1 MGEGELSHEH
11 RETVKRLEEEH
22 QRLQALFDTIPSAV
36 FITDADGRFIQTNE
50 LFKTLWGGDVPLPR
64 GFGDYHNFRGWW
76 AETGF
81 PLDPDDWGVA
91 RAIRRGETS
100 IGEVVD
106 IKRVDGTVGTIVI
119 ASAPIFDKHGNITGG
134 MCAGQDITRQRR
146 LERLAKETLERNEL
160 YVDVL
165 SHDIGN
171 LNAAALGYLQ
181 LLADKESLGFKER
194 GWVNG
199 AADSIMEVSRLI
211 DMMRK
216 IQSTDS
222 LNDARVQ
229 DLNDLISQIVEEHRT
244 ITERELVIRYSGEKG
259 YQVLATGLLR
269 DALTAIIGNAIAH
282 STGPLTIDITVD
294 QVGRAGRSYHRVRI
308 ADNGPG
314 VPDDMKAAIFSRVR
328 RGATKGVGS
337 GLGLFLVQRLVEG
350 MGGEV
355 SVEDRVPGDHTKGA
369 CFNLLFPRPFGTGL
383 P

>member
-1 MGEGELSHEH
+1 
-11 RETVKRLEEEH
+11 
-22 QRLQALFDTIPSAV
+22 
-36 FITDADGRFIQTNE
+36 
-50 LFKTLWGGDVPLPR
+50 
-64 GFGDYHNFRGWW
+64 
-76 AETGF
+76 
-81 PLDPDDWGVA
+81 
-91 RAIRRGETS
+91 
-100 IGEVVD
+100 
-106 IKRVDGTVGTIVI
+106 
-119 ASAPIFDKHGNITGG
+119 

-165 SHDIGN
+165 SHDVGN

-181 LLADKESLGFKER
+181 LLADKDSLGDKEKGWAR
-194 GWVNG
+194 G
-199 AADSIMEVSRLI
+199 AMDSITQVSRLV

-222 LNDARVQ
+222 LNDAKVQ
-229 DLNDLISQIVEEHRT
+229 DLNDLILQIVEEHKA

-282 STGPLTIDITVD
+282 STGPLAIDITVD

-314 VPDDMKAAIFSRVR
+314 VPDEMKGTIFSRVR
-328 RGATKGVGS
+328 RGTTKGVGS

-355 SVEDRVPGDHTKGA
+355 SVEDRVLGDHTKGA
-369 CFNLLFPRPFGTGL
+369 CFNLLFPRPFGIGL